1 MSSRNLLRGG
11 DLVSCIEAPTVPAPR
26 DALEDLE
33 ATFDAELS
41 GLADWQ
47 RSEAAPTLAALRA
60 TLPGLAGHVDAERV
74 RKMIHVFAPS
84 DEIGIEEAAALVNKT
99 PNRIRQLCR
108 KGIGR
113 YVPQE
118 RRWLVSRNRLLKHF
132 KISGA

>member
-1 MSSRNLLRGG
+1 MVNDWDAMNCTDTRAGRDVLA
-11 DLVSCIEAPTVPAPR
+11 DLERTFDSAV
-26 DALEDLE
+26 DALQ
-33 ATFDAELS
+33 
-41 GLADWQ
+41 DWQ
-47 RSEAAPTLAALRA
+47 RAEAAETLAALRT
-60 TLPGLAGHVDAERV
+60 TLPPLAGHIDAERV
-74 RKMIHVFAPS
+74 WRMVHVFAPS

-132 KISGA
+132 KISDA